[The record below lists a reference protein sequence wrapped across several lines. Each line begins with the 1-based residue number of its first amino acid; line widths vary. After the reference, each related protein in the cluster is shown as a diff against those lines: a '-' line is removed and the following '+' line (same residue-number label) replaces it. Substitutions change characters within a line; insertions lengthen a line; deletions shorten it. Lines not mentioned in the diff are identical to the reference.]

1 MNSFP
6 VSAIN
11 DKTFFSRDLLL
22 DKTFILLNSMCP
34 FTNTLKKAL
43 LEWDFKVVYSE
54 GNQGVEQTIQA
65 PSASPA
71 AKTSAPTRPALSVQT
86 DFKTVSFEELELDDK
101 NKNEK
106 IGDNAKKAIKEA
118 KTSLANNEKSRMDV
132 VQTIY
137 DEYMKYITAVYTHYA
152 THKVLNYNEL
162 SETVKELCIFIKD
175 NRRYVL
181 RITPSQDTITKNYL
195 VSHSMRSTVIAIVIA
210 LQLRFTLSKIVDLG
224 VCCILH
230 EIGQIRLPP
239 QLYMTNRTLSPAE
252 KQKLAT
258 HTVLGFNIVKE
269 NNFPTQIQLGI
280 LEHHERENR
289 TGYPRKLAGNQI
301 DIFAK
306 IIGVACSFE
315 AITAPRHFRQARST
329 YAAMVEILKN
339 EGKQFDDTVI
349 KALLYS
355 LSLFPIGAWVY
366 LVNGKIAQVT
376 DVSPTSPGNPIVSV
390 LGEKDSS
397 GNPITIQT
405 DNDKNKIVRVLN
417 RQETQDIL
425 KTMNVQ

>member
-1 MNSFP
+1 
-6 VSAIN
+6 
-11 DKTFFSRDLLL
+11 
-22 DKTFILLNSMCP
+22 
-34 FTNTLKKAL
+34 
-43 LEWDFKVVYSE
+43 
-54 GNQGVEQTIQA
+54 
-65 PSASPA
+65 
-71 AKTSAPTRPALSVQT
+71 
-86 DFKTVSFEELELDDK
+86 
-101 NKNEK
+101 
-106 IGDNAKKAIKEA
+106 
-118 KTSLANNEKSRMDV
+118 
-132 VQTIY
+132 
-137 DEYMKYITAVYTHYA
+137 
-152 THKVLNYNEL
+152 
-162 SETVKELCIFIKD
+162 
-175 NRRYVL
+175 
-181 RITPSQDTITKNYL
+181 
-195 VSHSMRSTVIAIVIA
+195 MRSTVIAIVIA
-210 LQLRFTLSKIVDLG
+210 LQLRFSLSKIVDLG

-239 QLYMTNRTLSPAE
+239 QLYMTDRRLSPSE

-258 HTVLGFNIVKE
+258 HAVLGFNIAKE

-289 TGYPRKLAGNQI
+289 SGYPRRLEGSQI

-306 IIGVACSFE
+306 IIGVACTFE
-315 AITAPRHFRQARST
+315 AITAPRHFRQARSS

-376 DVSPTSPGNPIVSV
+376 DASPDSPGNPIVSL
-390 LGEKDSS
+390 LGEKDSF

-417 RQETQDIL
+417 KQETQDML
-425 KTMNVQ
+425 KTMNIQK